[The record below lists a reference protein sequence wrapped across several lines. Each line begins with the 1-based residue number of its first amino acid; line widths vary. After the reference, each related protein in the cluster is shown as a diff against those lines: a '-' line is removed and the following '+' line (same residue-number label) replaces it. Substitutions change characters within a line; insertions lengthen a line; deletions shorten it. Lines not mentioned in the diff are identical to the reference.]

1 MSLFI
6 TFEGG
11 EGTGKS
17 LQTRALHRRL
27 ARLGIPVLLT
37 YEPGGMP
44 LGRKIARLLKWSQNT
59 DISPLAE
66 LLLFNASRAHL
77 VNEVIRPGL
86 QDGKVVICDRYT
98 DSTLAYQGYGR
109 GLDLETVK
117 TINDLAAGKLGPDLT
132 ILLDLSVEAGL
143 ARKTQKR
150 SDRFEEETLDFH
162 RKVRQG
168 YLELAR
174 KDLKRW
180 LVVDASLPKKEIAEI
195 IWQRVKGLLSRQVD
209 HG

>member
-27 ARLGIPVLLT
+27 VRLGIPVLPT
-37 YEPGGMP
+37 YEPGGTP
-44 LGRKIARLLKWSQNT
+44 LGKKIARLLKWSQNT

-66 LLLFNASRAHL
+66 LLLFNASRTHL
-77 VNEVIRPGL
+77 VNELIRPGL

-117 TINDLAAGKLGPDLT
+117 TINDLATGKLGPDLT

-143 ARKTQKR
+143 ARKAQKR

-168 YLELAR
+168 YLKLAR

-180 LVVDASLPKKEIAEI
+180 LVVDAKQTKRAIAEI
-195 IWQRVKGLLSRQVD
+195 IWQRVKGLLSKQVD

>member
-17 LQTRALHRRL
+17 LQARALYRRL
-27 ARLGIPVLLT
+27 ARLGVPVLLT
-37 YEPGGMP
+37 YEPGGTP
-44 LGRKIARLLKWSQNT
+44 LGRKIARLLKWSQTT

-66 LLLFNASRAHL
+66 LLLFNASRADL
-77 VNEVIRPGL
+77 VNEVIRPAL
-86 QDGKVVICDRYT
+86 KRGKVVICDRYT

-109 GLDLETVK
+109 RLDLEMVK
-117 TINDLAAGKLGPDLT
+117 AISDSATGKLEPDLK
-132 ILLDLSVEAGL
+132 ILLDLSAEQGL
-143 ARKTQKR
+143 ARKAQKIP
-150 SDRFEEETLDFH
+150 DRFEQETLDFH
-162 RKVRQG
+162 RRVKDG
-168 YLELAR
+168 YLKLA
-174 KDLKRW
+174 DDEPQRW
-180 LVVDASLPKKEIAEI
+180 LVVDASQTKREITEI